1 MGIKHLNRYL
11 TNHCSA
17 NAISKRALS
26 EFRNKVFVVD
36 ASIYL
41 YRFAETNMLI
51 EGFYNMISIFKKY
64 RITPVFIFDG
74 KPPMEKKDLLEK
86 RKVEKDHAEKIYN
99 ELKTQLDDIAT
110 QTDTIA
116 IDTPETREKKQELL
130 NEMDTLKKRFV
141 RIKPHDIQI
150 VKELMNAYGT
160 LYIESVGE
168 ADQLCAYL
176 VKQNLA
182 WACVSDDMDMFLY
195 GCPRV
200 MRHVSLVNH
209 TGILYDTQCILNE
222 LNVSYEMFRD
232 ITILAGTDYN
242 IHQKIHLYEIMK
254 WYNIYLIETRQFANG
269 TPTANTLDNQT
280 PPGNVSNH
288 FYDWL
293 ADNTNVVI
301 DNSGLSRIRSM
312 FDLAGFKRAHEERL
326 RGIDEMIFKNREIN
340 KPALVS
346 VLQTDGFIFVA

>member
-17 NAISKRALS
+17 NAISKRALGD
-26 EFRNKVFVVD
+26 FRNKVFVVD

-41 YRFAETNMLI
+41 YRFAESNMLI

-74 KPPMEKKDLLEK
+74 KPPIEKKDLLEK

-99 ELKTQLDDIAT
+99 ELKTQLNQIPT
-110 QTDTIA
+110 TDNIE
-116 IDTPETREKKQELL
+116 IREKKQELM
-130 NEMDTLKKRFV
+130 NEMETLKKRFV
-141 RIKPHDIQI
+141 RIKPQDIQV
-150 VKELMNAYGT
+150 VKDLMNAYGT
-160 LYIESVGE
+160 IFIESFGE

-200 MRHVSLVNH
+200 FRHVSLVNH
-209 TGILYDTQCILNE
+209 TGILYDTQCIFDE
-222 LNVSYEMFRD
+222 LKMTYESFRD
-232 ITILAGTDYN
+232 ITILSGTDYN
-242 IHQKIHLYEIMK
+242 IHQKIHLFDIMK
-254 WYNIYLIETRQFANG
+254 WYYVFLDETL
-269 TPTANTLDNQT
+269 PKKDI
-280 PPGNVSNH
+280 H

-293 ADNTNVVI
+293 SENTNVTV
-301 DNSGLSRIRSM
+301 DTLRIN
-312 FDLAGFKRAHEERL
+312 KI
-326 RGIDEMIFKNREIN
+326 RGIFNLDDYRQSNESFLKQIDEMSFRNREVN
-340 KPALVS
+340 KPALVD
-346 VLQTDGFIFVA
+346 VLESDGFIFVA